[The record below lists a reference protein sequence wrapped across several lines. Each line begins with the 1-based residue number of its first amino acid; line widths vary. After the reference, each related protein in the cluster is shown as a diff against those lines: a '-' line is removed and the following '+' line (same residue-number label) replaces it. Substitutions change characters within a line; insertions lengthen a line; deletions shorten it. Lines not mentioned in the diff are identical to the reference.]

1 MPREDEY
8 ATPYHI
14 SIRPTGEFSYEA
26 ARNKLISIKIGQ
38 ADGPILTLQTPGDIN
53 DITTDQQRRGNLL
66 RLAGWVNVDS
76 RIGVGCSGAV
86 LTYLQRKQAAT
97 SLANK
102 AVSVAHIEM
111 WSMNDTM

>member
-1 MPREDEY
+1 MPEEDEY

-38 ADGPILTLQTPGDIN
+38 ADGPILTLQTPGDIH
-53 DITTDQQRRGNLL
+53 DIATDQQRRGNLL

-76 RIGVGCSGAV
+76 KISVGCSGAV

-97 SLANK
+97 SLTNK